1 MLYKKLRND
10 VTRELRKS
18 EAEYWKEQFRNAA
31 TSKEFWNV
39 VNKLKRKQKDHRI
52 GPLKDEDGELLTND
66 TKKADLMNRYF
77 TQIGQKLSKAIH
89 HDFDP
94 EDVSYISR
102 ITPTCS
108 KLQSNEDK
116 FQKQLKDIKPEKAMG
131 YDQVG
136 SKEFKIADESIKPGL
151 WNIIIKSLSDNKY
164 PDSYK
169 LAIMK
174 TLNKKGEKSDT
185 ENCRPLSPL
194 SMPSKLFEG
203 QVCHLLDK
211 HLEEAGIGHQNHWG
225 FRKGRST
232 EELLLYLTETWKQ
245 ALDDNYY
252 VGVLFIDF
260 KKAFDSVNRDILKRK
275 RQAAGI
281 CGDMYEWLCDYM
293 DGRKQYAKV
302 NGKKSTIRV
311 IVFGVPQGSLLGP
324 RLFSIHFSDLPDF
337 IYEGYLFMFADD
349 TTMYC
354 IGKNIE
360 DVIDQLNG
368 AARELY
374 EWCRKNQLTV
384 HTGKT
389 EAMIISHKNFTGP

>member
-1 MLYKKLRND
+1 
-10 VTRELRKS
+10 
-18 EAEYWKEQFRNAA
+18 
-31 TSKEFWNV
+31 
-39 VNKLKRKQKDHRI
+39 
-52 GPLKDEDGELLTND
+52 
-66 TKKADLMNRYF
+66 
-77 TQIGQKLSKAIH
+77 
-89 HDFDP
+89 
-94 EDVSYISR
+94 
-102 ITPTCS
+102 
-108 KLQSNEDK
+108 
-116 FQKQLKDIKPEKAMG
+116 
-131 YDQVG
+131 
-136 SKEFKIADESIKPGL
+136 
-151 WNIIIKSLSDNKY
+151 
-164 PDSYK
+164 
-169 LAIMK
+169 
-174 TLNKKGEKSDT
+174 
-185 ENCRPLSPL
+185 
-194 SMPSKLFEG
+194 MPSKLLEG

-225 FRKGRST
+225 FRKGRRST
-232 EELLLYLTETWKQ
+232 EGLLLYLTETWKQ

-324 RLFSIHFSDLPDF
+324 RLFSIHVSDLPDF
-337 IYEGYLFMFADD
+337 KYEGYLFIFEDD

-360 DVIDQLNG
+360 DVIDKLND

-389 EAMIISHKNFTGP
+389 EAMIISHKNFTGPSRPIWFGTSIIKYVTQSTSLVITIDNKLSWDKQLTKITTSFNTKLKQLRRFRYLPKSQERNILQTIVSSITYCISVWGRHHHGY